1 KNYQRKVKSDF
12 PGIYK
17 TFLSL
22 HYNLIMNMS
31 FSKADNKVARKLFEV
46 ALQREL
52 KKEMQVFSEILD
64 QWKKQQPE
72 DNRDDYYKIF
82 TAVTDFDKHI
92 ARRYD
97 GLRNSWFLD
106 TVIAMLVDKI
116 ITPADLEDFSE
127 EAKSEISRGLKFREE
142 NEL

>member
-1 KNYQRKVKSDF
+1 MD
-12 PGIYK
+12 
-17 TFLSL
+17 
-22 HYNLIMNMS
+22 

-64 QWKKQQPE
+64 QWKTQKPE
-72 DNRDDYYKIF
+72 DNKADYYKIF

-97 GLRNSWFLD
+97 GMRNSWFFD
-106 TVIAMLVDKI
+106 TVIAMLLDKT
-116 ITPADLEDFSE
+116 ITESDLEGFSE
-127 EAKSEISRGLKFREE
+127 EAKSGILMVLKFRQQD
-142 NEL
+142 

>member
-1 KNYQRKVKSDF
+1 MD
-12 PGIYK
+12 
-17 TFLSL
+17 
-22 HYNLIMNMS
+22 

-52 KKEMQVFSEILD
+52 KKEMQSFSEILNN
-64 QWKKQQPE
+64 WKTQQPK

-82 TAVTDFDKHI
+82 TAVKDFDKHI

-97 GLRNSWFLD
+97 GLRNSWFFD
-106 TVIAMLVDKI
+106 TIIAMLLDK
-116 ITPADLEDFSE
+116 TLLQPDLADFSD
-127 EAKSEISRGLKFREE
+127 EAKSEISRILKIREQ

>member
-1 KNYQRKVKSDF
+1 MD
-12 PGIYK
+12 
-17 TFLSL
+17 
-22 HYNLIMNMS
+22 

-82 TAVTDFDKHI
+82 TAVKDFDKHI

-97 GLRNSWFLD
+97 GMRNSWFFD
-106 TVIAMLVDKI
+106 TIIAMLLDKTI
-116 ITPADLEDFSE
+116 ILSDLEDFSE
-127 EAKSEISRGLKFREE
+127 EAKSEILRALKFRQQDE
-142 NEL
+142 